1 MRVFIRSA
9 KFVIDIIFLC
19 KKNKNVVF
27 NIKITLRLRKLIHRL
42 VVVILQ
48 RF

>member
-27 NIKITLRLRKLIHRL
+27 NIKITLRLRNLIHRL